1 MGKSKKIKITERQA
15 LLIDVALHA
24 LADEIERTPMERIM
38 DADNVKHR
46 GDRGGVCSEIGDITD
61 LLEWTTT

>member
-61 LLEWTTT
+61 LLEWHTP